1 MLTINPPNLK
11 GFELFD
17 YHIAHLQHVYKYNNH
32 KLSAYLSCYR
42 LTKNQSSTMNQEYP
56 QIFQRDLM
64 QRFWVEGY
72 KSKYLSDEA
81 Q

>member
-17 YHIAHLQHVYKYNNH
+17 YHIANLQHVYKYNNH

-42 LTKNQSSTMNQEYP
+42 LTKNQSSMMNQEYRK
-56 QIFQRDLM
+56 I
-64 QRFWVEGY
+64 
-72 KSKYLSDEA
+72 
-81 Q
+81 